1 MYKGTPL
8 RNRWKSWTSWMV
20 EKQEHRVECRVEA
33 ISTSGKPRFSMSMR
47 VDTGEPQFGQYS
59 T

>member
-20 EKQEHRVECRVEA
+20 EKQERRVECRVEA
-33 ISTSGKPRFSMSMR
+33 ISTSDKPRFIMSMR
-47 VDTGEPQFGQYS
+47 VDTGEPS
-59 T
+59 A